1 MRPAYDQTLP
11 GGHLQRSTD
20 VRTESR
26 PTTHISLGMDDG
38 RESPRGLHVVSP
50 LQQNPR
56 QTVPTTR
63 VYEDEQL
70 GVVIPITHHLPAH
83 QTHQPG
89 ANRQVKARGSGGGL
103 KTCRQCSN
111 ISMPVDPASG
121 LCRVC
126 RKPGPAPVHYPASR
140 APTIRYNQVK
150 SHQLGTCKRVSCR
163 NRAASNTGLCQPCTE
178 AERRMKVNTQ
188 PANAKY
194 RSYY

>member
-56 QTVPTTR
+56 QTVPTTI

-70 GVVIPITHHLPAH
+70 GVVIPFTHHLPAH

-89 ANRQVKARGSGGGL
+89 ANRRVRARGSGGGL
-103 KTCRQCSN
+103 KTCRQCGN
-111 ISMPVDPASG
+111 ISMPVDPASDFVDNAEQNHQHTIP
-121 LCRVC
+121 R
-126 RKPGPAPVHYPASR
+126 PVRLQSG
-140 APTIRYNQVK
+140 INNQVK
-150 SHQLGTCKRVSCR
+150 SHQLGTCKRVGCR
-163 NRAASNTGLCQPCTE
+163 NWAASNTGQCQPCME
-178 AERRMKVNTQ
+178 AERRMRVNMQ
-188 PANAKY
+188 PTDAKY
-194 RSYY
+194 RLYY